1 MTVDTPALDTAPQ
14 DPRHERLN
22 TALSLLVAL
31 SATFMALCN
40 VKDGNVVQGMM
51 QAQGNSNDAWSY
63 YQAKSMKQNLAE
75 ATLDELTFR
84 QGSADLSPEA
94 RAHLTQRIDDYRAK
108 VAKYEKEKAEIK
120 AQAEAHA
127 REYDQLNVH
136 DDQLDI
142 AEASFSISIAL
153 YGITALTRSRR
164 LLVVAL
170 GFSAAGLLFG
180 AAGFLRWGLHQ
191 AWLTRLLS

>member
-1 MTVDTPALDTAPQ
+1 MDTPALDTAPQ
-14 DPRHERLN
+14 DPQHERLN

-94 RAHLTQRIDDYRAK
+94 RAHLAQRIDDYRAK
-108 VAKYEKEKAEIK
+108 IAKYEKEKAEIK

-127 REYDQLNVH
+127 REYDELNVH

-153 YGITALTRSRR
+153 YGITALTRSRW

-170 GFSAAGLLFG
+170 GFSAVGLLFG
-180 AAGFLRWGLHQ
+180 AAGFLRWGLHP